1 MKDQD
6 SVCVNLEG
14 AESGVLCS
22 TDFSN
27 VLTQDDPESAVDKLL
42 SKLSKVYGKDHII
55 IQVLEKRRAGAALT
69 VEEVAVAVTEAS
81 LKDPK
86 EIAKL
91 DKDVMKKLIN
101 SVELGGQV
109 NAVAENFS
117 WEQTLL

>member
-1 MKDQD
+1 
-6 SVCVNLEG
+6 
-14 AESGVLCS
+14 
-22 TDFSN
+22 
-27 VLTQDDPESAVDKLL
+27 
-42 SKLSKVYGKDHII
+42 VYGKDHII